1 MYRNISGKIKALA
14 IVTFILGTIFSFISG
29 IVVVEE
35 DVDMLMFG
43 FSLMAAGPV
52 VAWLASCAVFGFA
65 VIIDKLTQI
74 EYNTRANQQKSNGV
88 NALAAGAPSQ
98 PAAPVT
104 VTQPATYS
112 TFSQPASPVI
122 NSAPFVAPVTVP
134 QPVAP
139 VTVPQQQ
146 TFASQAFSTQPVT
159 PVFNHTEPVLNAKNE
174 KAVQPIE
181 SVTAKLPLEDNKQEK
196 IDAVAETDKTVASA
210 NFNSQAF
217 APANAQPYMPVNNP
231 QFGAPA
237 VNVQPVAPVYANVQ
251 PSPDD
256 IKRNSQVEN
265 LYEKGLISE
274 EEYRWLKSKQNK

>member
-98 PAAPVT
+98 PAAPL
-104 VTQPATYS
+104 
-112 TFSQPASPVI
+112 I

-139 VTVPQQQ
+139 VTVPQPQ

-159 PVFNHTEPVLNAKNE
+159 PVFNNTEPVLNAKNE

-181 SVTAKLPLEDNKQEK
+181 SVTAKLPLEDNKPEK
-196 IDAVAETDKTVASA
+196 IDTVAETDKTVASA

-237 VNVQPVAPVYANVQ
+237 ANVQPVAPVYANVQ

-265 LYEKGLISE
+265 LHEKGLISE